1 MGLSVP
7 AEGDGLGQTVLL
19 EASARYTDLQTDRLV
34 QTPAVVMETQ
44 RVGEP
49 QPEAE
54 PDEEVSAQRERVE
67 VTRALQ
73 DAAEASDQGQF
84 DQALQVLDL
93 CENRLKSSKAKS

>member
-19 EASARYTDLQTDRLV
+19 EASARYTDLQTDRIV
-34 QTPAVVMETQ
+34 QTAAVSMETQ
-44 RVGEP
+44 RVEEP

-73 DAAEASDQGQF
+73 DAVAASDQGQF
-84 DQALQVLDL
+84 DQALQVLDS
-93 CENRLKSSKAKS
+93 CETKLKSSKAKS